1 MSRTSQQPGF
11 SLAEMLVAMAI
22 TTIVLGGAVAAIGVG
37 GQTFRAATG
46 GIAAAPT
53 LDGMARMS
61 ADVELALHFT
71 ESTATAV
78 SFYVPDRTGDGAP
91 DLLRYAW
98 SGSDGDPI
106 TYSMNGSTPWP
117 IVPSVSSLSM
127 EYLVATTPADATW
140 HEATP
145 PAPPD
150 ELVFQRT
157 YSGSPAQT
165 FSVDDGVS
173 VAAIVQPASPSS
185 GRPYAITRII
195 VPMAEAPSQAG
206 NLNVSV
212 HRVNMLTAVPMP
224 TALATTTI
232 VKSDLPATL
241 EFVEVTFD
249 TEVVFDDED
258 FVAIVLSSAQTKP
271 SVDVPLENSP
281 QFLTDGW
288 VATTS
293 VPGAWVISG
302 ARDLPIEIYAVEAP

>member
-1 MSRTSQQPGF
+1 MTSTARHRGF

-22 TTIVLGGAVAAIGVG
+22 TTIVLGGAVTAIGVG

-46 GIAAAPT
+46 GMAAAPT
-53 LDGMARMS
+53 LDGMAQMS
-61 ADVELALHFT
+61 ADIELALQFT
-71 ESTATAV
+71 ESTATAI

-106 TYSMNGSTPWP
+106 TFSMNGSTPWP
-117 IVPSVSSLSM
+117 IVPSVTDLSM

-140 HEATP
+140 YEPAP
-145 PAPPD
+145 PAPSD
-150 ELVFQRT
+150 ELVFERT

-165 FSVDDGVS
+165 FSVDDGIS
-173 VAAIVQPASPSS
+173 VATIVQPVSPST
-185 GRPYAITRII
+185 GAPYTITRVI
-195 VPMAEAPSQAG
+195 VPMTEAASQADDA
-206 NLNVSV
+206 NISI
-212 HRVNMLTAVPMP
+212 HRVNMATATPMP

-232 VKSDLPATL
+232 DKSDLPATL
-241 EFVEVTFD
+241 QFVEVVFD

-258 FVAIVLSSAQTKP
+258 FVAIVISSARPKP

-281 QFLTDGW
+281 QLLTDGW

-293 VPGAWVISG
+293 APGVWGING
-302 ARDLPIEIYAVEAP
+302 TRDLPIEIYAIEAP

>member
-1 MSRTSQQPGF
+1 
-11 SLAEMLVAMAI
+11 MLVAMAI

-37 GQTFRAATG
+37 GRTFGAATS

-91 DLLRYAW
+91 DLIRYAW

-106 TYSMNGSTPWP
+106 TLSMNGSTPWP
-117 IVPSVSSLSM
+117 IVPSVTSLSM
-127 EYLVATTPADATW
+127 DYFVATTPADATW
-140 HEATP
+140 HGVAP
-145 PAPPD
+145 PAAAD
-150 ELVFQRT
+150 ELVFERA

-195 VPMAEAPSQAG
+195 VPMTEAAHQAD
-206 NLNVSV
+206 NVNISV

-224 TALATTTI
+224 TALTTTTI
-232 VKSDLPATL
+232 RKQDLPETL

-258 FVAIVLSSAQTKP
+258 FVAIVISSAKSKP

-293 VPGAWVISG
+293 VPGAWVLSG